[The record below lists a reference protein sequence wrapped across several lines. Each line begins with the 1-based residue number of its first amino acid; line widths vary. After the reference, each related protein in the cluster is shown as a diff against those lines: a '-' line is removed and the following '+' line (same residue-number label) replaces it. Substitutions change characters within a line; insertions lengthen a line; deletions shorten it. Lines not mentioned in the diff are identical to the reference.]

1 MTPWASAPD
10 VPANENEKKLAT
22 EDTEDT
28 EFFYFFSVLSV
39 FSVAK
44 KRKEIMR
51 KTKINL
57 LVKFT
62 VILVLLLTPTFL
74 LTDSLQLRLPVY
86 INISHGKADVNRMS
100 KEDFTLFINGN
111 QRKISQMEIK
121 TREINKTSD
130 LTRHFVLSFHMNNF
144 HREIMPGVRYFIDHI
159 LDRSDSLTVLTPL
172 KSYQMNMAGGKAAV
186 FDAIEKLL
194 KKDCEDYKLKREVLI
209 KQLDRELSQLNML
222 TWSDAVYRNARSIL
236 SNFFKF
242 SRQVIKDLKDHF
254 LSPYL
259 EYHRVIKQLH
269 LKGDGETWWVHFQH
283 RLFEPYPAKLKGII
297 NRWITIQR
305 TGRIILSGGD
315 QFKQLAKK
323 MPLSPGFP
331 TAVLLESLLK
341 KNICF
346 NVISW
351 GNIDNENT
359 NSLDN
364 PRPEIEEILE
374 KITNNSGGKTIT
386 TAFPEQGLMQ
396 LQRQPAQFY
405 QLVFTFNGKIE
416 PKKITLVPANQQ
428 QTGTV
433 QLSYPGQLET
443 DEIQSLVEKLS
454 REKVKILDFDVNG
467 SRVGF
472 GVTGFHRDEPDIVGL
487 LKVRIELYSDE
498 EENQPVFSAV
508 NTLHA
513 KKEKIHLSIPIP
525 KDHTGPFKLRVSVCD
540 LIANQLDVV
549 EHRIS
554 L

>member
-1 MTPWASAPD
+1 MPPAARGALFEKSPWQGRPIRAPLD
-10 VPANENEKKLAT
+10 PPQKLLIEEK
-22 EDTEDT
+22 
-28 EFFYFFSVLSV
+28 
-39 FSVAK
+39 
-44 KRKEIMR
+44 MN
-51 KTKINL
+51 KINIFA
-57 LVKFT
+57 KCS

-74 LTDSLQLRLPVY
+74 LTDSLQLPLPIY
-86 INISHGKADVNRMS
+86 IDISRGKADVNRLS
-100 KEDFTLFINGN
+100 KEDFTLFINGS
-111 QRKISQMEIK
+111 QREISQMEIK
-121 TREINKTSD
+121 TRRINKTSD
-130 LTRHFVLSFHMNNF
+130 LARHFVLSFHMDDF
-144 HREIMPGVRYFIDHI
+144 HREIMQGVRYFIDHI

-172 KSYQMNMAGGKAAV
+172 KSYQMNMDRGKAAV

-194 KKDCEDYKLKREVLI
+194 KKDCEDYKLKREVFI
-209 KQLDRELSQLNML
+209 IQLDRELVQLNML

-236 SNFFKF
+236 SNFFKC
-242 SRQVIKDLKDHF
+242 SQQVIKDLKDHF

-259 EYHRVIKQLH
+259 EYHRVIKELP

-283 RLFEPYPAKLKGII
+283 RLFKPYPAKLKRII
-297 NRWITIQR
+297 NRWITIQS
-305 TGRIILSGGD
+305 TGRIIVSGGD
-315 QFKQLAKK
+315 QFKLLAKK

-359 NSLDN
+359 NPLDT

-374 KITNNSGGKTIT
+374 KITTGSGGKTIAAT
-386 TAFPEQGLMQ
+386 FPEKGLIE
-396 LQRQPAQFY
+396 LQQHAAQY
-405 QLVFTFNGKIE
+405 YELVFPFNGKIE
-416 PKKITLVPANQQ
+416 PKKIQLASSNQQ
-428 QTGTV
+428 QTGTFR
-433 QLSYPGQLET
+433 LSYPGQLET

-454 REKVKILDFDVNG
+454 LEKVKILDLDVNG
-467 SRVGF
+467 SRVDF
-472 GVTGFHRDEPDIVGL
+472 EVTGFHRDEPGIVGL

-498 EENQPVFSAV
+498 EESQPVFSAV

-525 KDHTGPFKLRVSVCD
+525 KAHTGLFKLRVSVCD

-549 EHRIS
+549 EHRVN

>member
-1 MTPWASAPD
+1 M
-10 VPANENEKKLAT
+10 VKEKMNILVK
-22 EDTEDT
+22 
-28 EFFYFFSVLSV
+28 LSV
-39 FSVAK
+39 IFF
-44 KRKEIMR
+44 
-51 KTKINL
+51 L
-57 LVKFT
+57 LLT
-62 VILVLLLTPTFL
+62 SVLLLPNQ
-74 LTDSLQLRLPVY
+74 LQLKLPVY
-86 INISHGKADVNRMS
+86 INLIPGEAQFNQLS
-100 KEDFTLFINGN
+100 KEDFTLFINGS
-111 QRKISQMEIK
+111 QREISQMEIK
-121 TREINKTSD
+121 TRRIDKTSD
-130 LTRHFVLSFHMNNF
+130 LARHFVLSFHMDKF

-172 KSYQMNMAGGKAAV
+172 KSYQMKMDRGKAAV

-194 KKDCEDYKLKREVLI
+194 KKDCDDYKLKREVLI
-209 KQLDRELSQLNML
+209 KQLDRELVQLNML
-222 TWSDAVYRNARSIL
+222 TWPDAVYRNARTIL

-242 SRQVIKDLKDHF
+242 SRQVIKNLKDHF
-254 LSPYL
+254 LFPYL

-359 NSLDN
+359 NLLDN

-374 KITNNSGGKTIT
+374 KITGNSGGKTIT

-396 LQRQPAQFY
+396 LQQQPAQFY
-405 QLVFTFNGKIE
+405 QLVFPFNGKIE

-454 REKVKILDFDVNG
+454 REKVKILDFNVKG
-467 SRVGF
+467 SRVSF
-472 GVTGFHRDEPDIVGL
+472 GVTGFHRDEPGIVGL
-487 LKVRIELYSDE
+487 LKVRIELYHDE
-498 EENQPVFSAV
+498 EEDQSVFSAV

-525 KDHTGPFKLRVSVCD
+525 KAHTGPFKLRVSVCD
-540 LIANQLDVV
+540 LIANQLDVL
-549 EHRIS
+549 ERRIS